1 LELDQIGCA
10 ISVLGG
16 EMLEESLGQHGVGR
30 LLPKFIEFPKLE
42 GIHKLNSW
50 LCKGPPEIQTR
61 YL

>member
-1 LELDQIGCA
+1 MELDQIGFA

-42 GIHKLNSW
+42 GIHKGRQIKL
-50 LCKGPPEIQTR
+50 LALQRTT
-61 YL
+61 